1 MSGAGAPAEYWMC
14 PDRTRSPYPVVIIV
28 AHCFLKTTPF
38 WAMHLGYRAIR
49 LCNALRVELIGE
61 LQSIGA
67 QIQENLMAEKSN
79 PPTSDPRVPPVPR
92 EKLVKVFDSE
102 RESEA
107 LVVSGL
113 LESAGIDSD
122 VTSTD
127 AAQNMYPGV
136 GGSVILV
143 REDQAEEARRVIEAY
158 RQADDTA
165 EIDISEEPPPAQ

>member
-1 MSGAGAPAEYWMC
+1 
-14 PDRTRSPYPVVIIV
+14 
-28 AHCFLKTTPF
+28 
-38 WAMHLGYRAIR
+38 
-49 LCNALRVELIGE
+49 
-61 LQSIGA
+61 
-67 QIQENLMAEKSN
+67 MAEHSN
-79 PPTSDPRVPPVPR
+79 PPTDPRIRPVPR

-165 EIDISEEPPPAQ
+165 ELDVSEEPPPAQ

>member
-1 MSGAGAPAEYWMC
+1 MSGAGAPVEYWMC
-14 PDRTRSPYPVVIIV
+14 PDRTRSPYPVLIIV
-28 AHCFLKTTPF
+28 AHCFAKTTPF
-38 WAMHLGYRAIR
+38 RAMHLGYPCQQT
-49 LCNALRVELIGE
+49 CNVLRVQLIGE

-67 QIQENLMAEKSN
+67 QTQENLMAEHSN
-79 PPTSDPRVPPVPR
+79 PPTDPRIRPVPR

-165 EIDISEEPPPAQ
+165 ELDVSEEPPPAQ

>member
-1 MSGAGAPAEYWMC
+1 MSGAGAPVEYWMC
-14 PDRTRSPYPVVIIV
+14 PDRTRSPYPVLIIV

-38 WAMHLGYRAIR
+38 RAMHLGYRCYQT
-49 LCNALRVELIGE
+49 CNGLEVQLIGE

-67 QIQENLMAEKSN
+67 QTQENLMAEHSN
-79 PPTSDPRVPPVPR
+79 PPTSDPRIRPVPR

-127 AAQNMYPGV
+127 AAQDMFPGV

-165 EIDISEEPPPAQ
+165 EVDVSEEPPPAK